1 MHVSEGL
8 AHNSTVETSAKEVDV
23 CAVNQGGS
31 DSGAIPEAVLE
42 GPLEELRSAPI
53 DPVEAALSDALSRA
67 AAAGA
72 WSAVEAL
79 ARELGARREAH
90 AGVVRLHEER
100 ARRRGAR

>member
-1 MHVSEGL
+1 MPATTEANPAIVGVGTIRADDSPGDTEL
-8 AHNSTVETSAKEVDV
+8 VLEVGAV
-23 CAVNQGGS
+23 CAG
-31 DSGAIPEAVLE
+31 
-42 GPLEELRSAPI
+42 
-53 DPVEAALSDALSRA
+53 DPVEMALADALSRA

-72 WSAVEAL
+72 WSAVEVL

>member
-1 MHVSEGL
+1 MHVSAGL
-8 AHNSTVETSAKEVDV
+8 PHNSTVETSAKEVDA

-42 GPLEELRSAPI
+42 GQLEELRSAPI

-72 WSAVEAL
+72 WSAGEAL
-79 ARELGARREAH
+79 ARELGARR
-90 AGVVRLHEER
+90 LTQ
-100 ARRRGAR
+100 GARSVVHLATYRQRKS